1 MEVTIKVV
9 AITAFFMTCISPF
22 CVVFILAGVSELNSS
37 ASFFAT
43 YSLALVNSCIQPF
56 IFVYLNTQLRSAI
69 VGWISNRKT

>member
-1 MEVTIKVV
+1 MDITIKVI

-37 ASFFAT
+37 GSFFVT

-56 IFVYLNTQLRSAI
+56 IFVFLNTQLRTAI
-69 VGWISNRKT
+69 VGWISNCKT